1 MDPRTQTFASEPPSS
16 PSDAI
21 FRGIV
26 VTFIMQ
32 TAITAALGVIGNSM
46 GDHANAFFEY
56 LLLTSFLV
64 TSGTGFFVLVRDCR
78 PLERVL
84 VAMGYFPLML
94 VGYWFTGLLIL
105 LSLPGAHDSL

>member
-1 MDPRTQTFASEPPSS
+1 MDTRTRTFNSETPSS

-32 TAITAALGVIGNSM
+32 TAITTALGLIGNSM
-46 GDHANAFFEY
+46 GHNANMFFEH

-64 TSGTGFFVLVRDCR
+64 TSGTGFFILVRDCR

-84 VAMGYFPLML
+84 IAMGYFPLML
-94 VGYWFTGLLIL
+94 FGYWFTGLMIL